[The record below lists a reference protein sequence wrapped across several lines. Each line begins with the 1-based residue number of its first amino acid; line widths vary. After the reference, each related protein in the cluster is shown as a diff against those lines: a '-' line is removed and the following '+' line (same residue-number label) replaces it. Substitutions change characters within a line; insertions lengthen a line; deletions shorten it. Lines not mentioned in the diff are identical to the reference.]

1 MNQVQ
6 ANVDPEIPGVGVFE
20 DGLVKIQQAAAEIER
35 RRCLQLVMAEQPIPE
50 FGLPAELGGLGT
62 REQVAIARL
71 VYTEV
76 MRARY
81 LTLDLIA
88 TGNPEGEYSRKF
100 KEAVNLLAVTAGNA

>member
-1 MNQVQ
+1 MGQVQ
-6 ANVDPEIPGVGVFE
+6 ENIDLERPEVGVFE
-20 DGLVKIQQAAAEIER
+20 AGLAKIQQAAAELER

-50 FGLPAELGGLGT
+50 FGLPSELGGLGT

-81 LTLDLIA
+81 ATLDLIA
-88 TGNPEGEYSRKF
+88 TGSREGEYSRKF
-100 KEAVNLLAVTAGNA
+100 KEAVSLLSVTAGNA